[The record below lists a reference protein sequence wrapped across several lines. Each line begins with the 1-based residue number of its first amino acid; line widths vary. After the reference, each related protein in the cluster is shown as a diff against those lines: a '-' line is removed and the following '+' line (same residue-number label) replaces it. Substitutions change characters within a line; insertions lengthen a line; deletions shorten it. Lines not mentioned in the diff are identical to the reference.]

1 MTKQIGKEG
10 FEKNVLGGKGIVLVD
25 FFAEWCGPCK
35 MLAPN
40 LEELSKEG
48 YNIYSVDIDQEQ
60 ELAAKYGVMSIP
72 TLIFFKDGEKM
83 DRIVGLTA
91 KSALKDKLDYYNN

>member
-1 MTKQIGKEG
+1 MTKQIDKQG
-10 FEKNVLGGKGIVLVD
+10 FNENVTSSKGAVLVD

-35 MLAPN
+35 MLAPS
-40 LEELSKEG
+40 LDELSEEG
-48 YNIYSVDIDQEQ
+48 YTIYSVDIDKNP
-60 ELAAKYGVMSIP
+60 ELAAEYGVMSIP

>member
-1 MTKQIGKEG
+1 MTKQIGKES
-10 FEKNVLGGKGIVLVD
+10 FNEQVLGGKGVALVD

-35 MLAPN
+35 MLAPS
-40 LEELSKEG
+40 LEELSAEG
-48 YNIYSVDIDQEQ
+48 YQIYSVDIDREQ
-60 ELAAKYGVMSIP
+60 ELAAEYGVMSIP